1 MLQVCIVSSAA
12 EASAA
17 APPGGSVSVVV
28 SEGLQLLLPLAG
40 LFDVEKELKRLDK
53 QKQKVCASVCALVCA
68 CVFLGVWCNGLTLQL
83 RWEAV
88 IQSWGTNSV
97 CMRPQEV
104 SACLASL

>member
-1 MLQVCIVSSAA
+1 MSSAA

-53 QKQKVCASVCALVCA
+53 QKQKVRRAVSLVGA
-68 CVFLGVWCNGLTLQL
+68 CNSTGAYVNLPLQQHLQVAQSTSLAEVVVRTL
-83 RWEAV
+83 V
-88 IQSWGTNSV
+88 KF
-97 CMRPQEV
+97 
-104 SACLASL
+104 

>member
-1 MLQVCIVSSAA
+1 VSSAA

-53 QKQKVCASVCALVCA
+53 QKQKVGASGFVCVC
-68 CVFLGVWCNGLTLQL
+68 WDT
-83 RWEAV
+83 R
-88 IQSWGTNSV
+88 
-97 CMRPQEV
+97 
-104 SACLASL
+104 